1 MNNEITC
8 SFNNMRKS
16 IKIKIYLNTI
26 LITSKS
32 FVYKLLLFATLFLF
46 LQKKPTLKKVVI
58 I

>member
-32 FVYKLLLFATLFLF
+32 FVYK
-46 LQKKPTLKKVVI
+46 
-58 I
+58 